1 VEEIPAALVANGGEE
16 VERGNAMIGG
26 MAYRLEG
33 KTIQSQYDRVL
44 SCISKFL
51 QLYGKDAAFQVQ
63 LNPAFQAVADKLKRQ
78 GIDAITSDKVLPP
91 LHFYVCEQKG
101 EA

>member
-51 QLYGKDAAFQVQ
+51 QLYGNVVAEVQ
-63 LNPAFQAVADKLKRQ
+63 LNPAFEPVATMLRRQ
-78 GIDAITSDKVLPP
+78 GIAAITSDKVLPP